1 MPITKSVLI
10 VDDEQDL
17 RDMLRFALLADGYQ
31 VATATNGVEALESI
45 RVNQPRAV
53 LLDLMMPRMTGYEV
67 VEALRNE
74 GRLDDVPVVILTAR
88 VIDDLD
94 RDKLNGTRAILQK
107 GSMDIT
113 SVVKYVNNC
122 M

>member
-1 MPITKSVLI
+1 MAKSVLV

-17 RDMLRFALLADGYQ
+17 RDMLRFALMADGYQ
-31 VATATNGVEALESI
+31 VATAANGVEALESI
-45 RVNQPRAV
+45 RINQPQAV

-67 VEALRNE
+67 VEALRSE
-74 GRLDDVPVVILTAR
+74 GRLEDVPVVILTAR

-94 RDKLNGTRAILQK
+94 RDKLSGTRAILQK